1 MNIVNTE
8 AGVLQ
13 EKLVHTCII
22 INKKYDI
29 SKPEKKNQKNNS
41 KSVLQILVLK
51 FILKLI
57 KTWHESLQ
65 RIVNS
70 VCRL

>member
-8 AGVLQ
+8 ASVLQ

-29 SKPEKKNQKNNS
+29 SKPEKKSKEQQQKLFTDIGS
-41 KSVLQILVLK
+41 
-51 FILKLI
+51 
-57 KTWHESLQ
+57 
-65 RIVNS
+65 
-70 VCRL
+70 

>member
-29 SKPEKKNQKNNS
+29 SKPEKK
-41 KSVLQILVLK
+41 
-51 FILKLI
+51 I
-57 KTWHESLQ
+57 KRTTAKAFYRYWFLS
-65 RIVNS
+65 S
-70 VCRL
+70 Y

>member
-29 SKPEKKNQKNNS
+29 SKPEKKKSKEQQQKLFTDIGS
-41 KSVLQILVLK
+41 
-51 FILKLI
+51 
-57 KTWHESLQ
+57 
-65 RIVNS
+65 
-70 VCRL
+70 